1 MLLRVRETPLR
12 NHAALVRTMQ
22 LQLLLKSFPSDPLLE
37 IRVGRRRKE
46 EEEDCVEDVKRRGG
60 KREQAEEGSFEFLR
74 AF

>member
-37 IRVGRRRKE
+37 IRVVRRREEQE
-46 EEEDCVEDVKRRGG
+46 EEGVEDVKRRGG
-60 KREQAEEGSFEFLR
+60 KREQAGSFEFLR